1 MVKEKQ
7 FNASS
12 IRMSLD
18 FTTCSESHL
27 AADFLA
33 FFHLLRTIE
42 GQTAVDAHV
51 MIKRPESGSTVIL
64 LAGDSIG

>member
-1 MVKEKQ
+1 
-7 FNASS
+7 
-12 IRMSLD
+12 MSLD